1 MSVKFSFVLV
11 HEADL
16 LTHLG
21 ALTNREAIRRP
32 GRRLLPDKFNRPR
45 EHRDTVYTI

>member
-1 MSVKFSFVLV
+1 M
-11 HEADL
+11 

-45 EHRDTVYTI
+45 ERRDTVYTI